1 MDTLIEPLEE
11 LAGRAPAVDGA
22 GVRVEQRHR
31 AFPDLLVV
39 TYVRTS
45 ADARELEQLADA
57 TGWHCTIPRGR

>member
-11 LAGRAPAVDGA
+11 LAGLVPVLL

-31 AFPDLLVV
+31 IFTDLLVV
-39 TYVRTS
+39 TYVHTS

-57 TGWHCTIPRGR
+57 IGWHCTIPRAR